1 MKSLQKNKTLLIA
14 IAVFLVAIFV
24 YQYFFKPS
32 QDALNQSTITEGVG
46 NDVVALYN
54 SLQSATLDQ
63 SLFST
68 QTYRGL
74 VDFSTTI
81 APQPTGGANPFDIIG
96 K

>member
-14 IAVFLVAIFV
+14 IVVFLIAIFV

-32 QDALNQSTITEGVG
+32 QDAINQSVVTEGVG
-46 NDVVALYN
+46 NDVVTLYN

-63 SLFST
+63 SLFSS

-74 VDFSTTI
+74 VDFSVVV
-81 APQPTGGANPFDIIG
+81 APQPTGRTNPFDIIG